1 MNNKRVIAIH
11 LPQYYPFPENDEW
24 WGKGFTEWRNVT
36 KATPRFKG
44 HYQPHLPADL
54 GFYDLRLKESRLEQ
68 EKLAKEYRI
77 DGFCYYHYWF
87 NGHLIMEKPVEAKLA
102 DKDEDFPFMLCW
114 ANENWHRNW
123 AGGYNVSLIEQHY
136 SKDDDIEHFKYLLP
150 FFKDERYIRVDGKPV
165 FCVYR
170 PALFPDFD
178 ETVNTWQNLAK
189 NEGFQLYICKF
200 EAGTE
205 WGRKFMPKSADAAI
219 EFQPINK
226 EGWDR
231 KYSIISKITKK
242 IIKKELFPSI
252 FPYKE
257 YVDFQ
262 IQKPPFTD
270 YKRYPSVCPVWDNAS
285 RRIGQAFTC
294 FKDVTPELFEKWFSH
309 VYNSF
314 IPFSKEEN
322 FIFINAW
329 NEWAEGCHLE
339 PDLKYGRGFLESIK
353 NVLDQNRNSND
364 SNKI

>member
-1 MNNKRVIAIH
+1 MIYKNRVIAIH
-11 LPQYYPFPENDEW
+11 LPQFYPFPENDEW

-36 KATPRFKG
+36 KAKPRFRG

-54 GFYDLRLKESRLEQ
+54 GFYDLRLKECRLEQ
-68 EKLAKEYRI
+68 EKLAKEYGI

-87 NGHLIMEKPVEAKLA
+87 NGHLLMEKPVEAKLA
-102 DKDEDFPFMLCW
+102 NKEEDLPFMFCW

-123 AGGYNVSLIEQHY
+123 AGGYNETLIEQNY
-136 SKDDDIEHFKYLLP
+136 SKEDDIEHFKYLLP

-178 ETVNTWQNLAK
+178 ESVRTWQELAK
-189 NEGFQLYICKF
+189 KEGFQLYICKF
-200 EAGTE
+200 EAGAE
-205 WGRKFMPKSADAAI
+205 WGKKFMPKSADAAI

-231 KYSIISKITKK
+231 RYSMASKITKK
-242 IIKKELFPSI
+242 LLKKEIFPSI
-252 FPYKE
+252 HPYKK

-262 IQKPPFTD
+262 IKKPKFRE

-285 RRIGQAFTC
+285 RRVGQAFSC
-294 FKDVTPELFEKWFSH
+294 FKGVTPELFEKWFSH
-309 VYNSF
+309 VYNTF
-314 IPFSKEEN
+314 EPFSKEEN

-339 PDLKYGRGFLESIK
+339 PDLKYGRGFLEAVK
-353 NVLDQNRNSND
+353 NVIENGNE
-364 SNKI
+364 K